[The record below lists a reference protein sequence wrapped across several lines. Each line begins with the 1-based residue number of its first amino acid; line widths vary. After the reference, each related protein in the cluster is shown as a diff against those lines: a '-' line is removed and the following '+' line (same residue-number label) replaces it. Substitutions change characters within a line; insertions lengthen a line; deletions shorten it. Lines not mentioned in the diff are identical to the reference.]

1 MQVDS
6 VITLED
12 GINCLLLEKTEY
24 NNDSYFMA
32 VVLTEQD
39 EPTKDYMIFKEV
51 DLNNEKYIE
60 KVKDTNLLTEL
71 LKLFNDS
78 FNKKYSDSKI

>member
-12 GINCLLLEKTEY
+12 GINCLLLEKAEY
-24 NNDSYFMA
+24 ADNSYFMA

-51 DLNNEKYIE
+51 DLPDGKYVE
-60 KVKDTNLLTEL
+60 KVKDTTLLTQL
-71 LKLFNDS
+71 LKIFNDS
-78 FNKKYSDSKI
+78 FNKKYRDSNI